1 MGRVTC
7 WLVLGLA
14 ALAATGAAPRASV
27 RPDGTRTVDVTVAG
41 RVTAL
46 PDGSSAVRGRA
57 TTEDGRYE
65 LVTHNLARY
74 HLPAT
79 QMDRGWMNTAALSV
93 FDARDGRR
101 LNTVLLDD
109 PLEGAANPWGVAV
122 NAKWI
127 AVAHAGTHEV
137 SLIPRAAFFEK
148 LAAYRGEASS
158 DLGFMRSVGRVRIP
172 LKGKGPREVRFRADG
187 KLEVGL
193 RFAEATAVVDPETK
207 AVDEPDLPEGLSD
220 AVRKSPVRRGE
231 HFFNDATVCFQ
242 KWQSCASCHPNGTT
256 DGLTWDFPFSGGGLG
271 HAEATPDLTKRRG
284 RLMRRTRQGD
294 FHILLYEASKAIGE
308 DVDAYVGSLVSTD
321 EIAGEQAEGKS
332 K

>member
-1 MGRVTC
+1 MTAS
-7 WLVLGLA
+7 LVLCLA
-14 ALAATGAAPRASV
+14 TASAAVASPSASLRSDGA
-27 RPDGTRTVDVTVAG
+27 RTVEVTVAG
-41 RVTAL
+41 RTTAL

-57 TTEDGRYE
+57 MTADGKHV

-93 FDARDGRR
+93 FDAASGRR

-109 PLEGAANPWGVAV
+109 PMEGAANPWGVAV
-122 NAKWI
+122 NGKWI

-137 SLIPRAAFFEK
+137 SLIPQGIFFEK

-158 DLGFMRSVGRVRIP
+158 DLGFMRSVGRRRIP
-172 LKGKGPREVRFRADG
+172 IRGKGPRELRFRSDG
-187 KLEVGL
+187 KLEVRL
-193 RFAEATAVVDPETK
+193 HFAEATALVDPESG
-207 AVDEPDLPEGLSD
+207 AVDEPVLPEGLSD
-220 AVRKSPVRRGE
+220 AVRRDPVRRGE
-231 HFFNDATVCFQ
+231 YYFNDAMVCFQ
-242 KWQSCASCHPNGTT
+242 KWQSCASCHPDGTT

-284 RLMRRTRQGD
+284 RLLRRTRQGD

-308 DVDAYVGSLVSTD
+308 AVDAYVGTL
-321 EIAGEQAEGKS
+321 IRR
-332 K
+332 